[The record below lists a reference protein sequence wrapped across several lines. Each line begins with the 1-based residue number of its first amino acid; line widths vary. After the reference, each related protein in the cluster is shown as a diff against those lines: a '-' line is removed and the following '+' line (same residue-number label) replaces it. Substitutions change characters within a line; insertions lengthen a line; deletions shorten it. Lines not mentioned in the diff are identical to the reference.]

1 MDEYGMLLGTY
12 RGLPLTREG
21 VLLPDHLRAEFGQGY
36 VITRGLDGCVAVF
49 PLSVWEVLLERIE
62 RGTSFLKSS
71 ARLFQRH
78 FLGGASVEALGPEGL
93 IRVPD
98 YLRQHADLEDEV
110 VLVGV
115 GNRLEIWS
123 AKRWIHEEFR
133 MNERSLCCSEELS
146 ELGL

>member
-21 VLLPDHLRAEFGQGY
+21 VLLPEHLRAGFDQGY

-49 PLSVWEVLLERIE
+49 PLSVWQVLLERIE
-62 RGTSFLKSS
+62 RGTSFLKSA

-78 FLGGASVEALGPEGL
+78 FLGGASVEALGPEGMMG
-93 IRVPD
+93 VPD
-98 YLRQHADLEDEV
+98 YLRQHAGLEDEV

-115 GNRLEIWS
+115 GSRLEIWS
-123 AKRWIHEEFR
+123 AKRWTHEEFR

>member
-12 RGLPLTREG
+12 RDLPLSPEG
-21 VLLPDHLRAEFGQGY
+21 VLLPDPLRGAFDLGY
-36 VITRGLDGCVAVF
+36 VVTRGLDGCVAVF

-62 RGTSFLKSS
+62 RGTSFLKSA

-78 FLGGASVEALGPEGL
+78 FLGGASVEELGPDGM
-93 IRVPD
+93 IRIPD
-98 YLRQHADLEDEV
+98 YLRQHAELADEV

-123 AKRWIHEEFR
+123 TKRWTHEEFR
-133 MNERSLCCSEELS
+133 MNERSLRCSEELS

>member
-1 MDEYGMLLGTY
+1 MLLGTY

-21 VLLPDHLRAEFGQGY
+21 VLLPDHLREGFDQGY
-36 VITRGLDGCVAVF
+36 AITRGLDGCVAVF
-49 PLSVWEVLLERIE
+49 PLSVWEALLQRF
-62 RGTSFLKSS
+62 GLGASFLKSA

-78 FLGGASVEALGPEGL
+78 FLGGASIEVMRPDGM

-98 YLRQHADLEDEV
+98 HLRQHAGLEDEV

-115 GNRLEIWS
+115 GDRLEIWNTE
-123 AKRWIHEEFR
+123 RWTHEEFR
-133 MNERSLCCSEELS
+133 MSERSLRCSEELS

>member
-12 RGLPLTREG
+12 KDLPLTPEG
-21 VLLPDHLRAEFGQGY
+21 VLLPDHLRVEFDQGY

-49 PLSVWEVLLERIE
+49 PLPVWEVLVERIE

-71 ARLFQRH
+71 ARLFLRH

-98 YLRQHADLEDEV
+98 YLRQHAALEAEV

-123 AKRWIHEEFR
+123 AKRWTHEEFR
-133 MNERSLCCSEELS
+133 MNERSLCCAEQLS